1 MSAETDRGSS
11 QSPSPR
17 SAEAVLD
24 WLHRIREESWKERQK
39 LGDETWL
46 KETNRPGGYDEYLKR
61 QQT

>member
-46 KETNRPGGYDEYLKR
+46 KDGTWRVA
-61 QQT
+61 